1 MGQYEGSMPSQFLHN
16 VFGRRN
22 RSFALTGVVLLL
34 LATITWM
41 YGGFAGSALAVP
53 PDQFSPGK
61 NVDLNPKPV
70 DHHTDTGAE
79 GEEEDTDESAHWPKP
94 SEESNQD
101 HNPWPTHAAS
111 STAAHGSPASSKIP
125 TPSPSSAAAAPTS
138 GVAAGGIPPKIWQIL
153 LPKKIKK
160 PEDAK
165 ILTDPKVLQDTPS
178 WLVLNPDHKYTLM
191 SAKGGEEFVYKHFS
205 DQPKLLDTYNKLPN
219 VGMKSDLLRYLIL
232 SVEGGVYTD
241 TDTVCLKPID
251 KWIAPG
257 IEREKVKV
265 IVGIEFDRRDGGGW
279 VDISHWVQFC
289 QWTIAAAPGH
299 PLFMKMAERVMF
311 SANLLAETHQVPLE
325 KVAPTSFEVMNST
338 GPAAWTDVVFEQLQL
353 HNKSMTDTK
362 DLSFMDGPKLYGDIL
377 VLPID
382 GFGMGQKHSKST
394 HDGSIPEDAYVK
406 HLFRGS
412 WRGDKQKF
420 KRDGVPLA

>member
-1 MGQYEGSMPSQFLHN
+1 
-16 VFGRRN
+16 
-22 RSFALTGVVLLL
+22 
-34 LATITWM
+34 
-41 YGGFAGSALAVP
+41 
-53 PDQFSPGK
+53 
-61 NVDLNPKPV
+61 
-70 DHHTDTGAE
+70 
-79 GEEEDTDESAHWPKP
+79 
-94 SEESNQD
+94 
-101 HNPWPTHAAS
+101 
-111 STAAHGSPASSKIP
+111 
-125 TPSPSSAAAAPTS
+125 
-138 GVAAGGIPPKIWQIL
+138 
-153 LPKKIKK
+153 
-160 PEDAK
+160 
-165 ILTDPKVLQDTPS
+165 
-178 WLVLNPDHKYTLM
+178 M

-219 VGMKSDLLRYLIL
+219 VGMKSDLLRYLVL

-362 DLSFMDGPKLYGDIL
+362 DLSFMDGPKLFGDIL

-420 KRDGVPLA
+420 KRDDVPAA

>member
-1 MGQYEGSMPSQFLHN
+1 MPSQFLQH
-16 VFGRRN
+16 VLGRRN

-53 PDQFSPGK
+53 PDQF
-61 NVDLNPKPV
+61 VTPKPV
-70 DHHTDTGAE
+70 DHHTNTGE
-79 GEEEDTDESAHWPKP
+79 QDEELIVDLPKP
-94 SEESNQD
+94 ADDSEELV
-101 HNPWPTHAAS
+101 HNPWPTHA
-111 STAAHGSPASSKIP
+111 
-125 TPSPSSAAAAPTS
+125 PSSSAAPAAAATPESVATNNTAPTTAES
-138 GVAAGGIPPKIWQIL
+138 SPAAADTSASSSTTENGSVAGGIPPKIWQIL

-191 SAKGGEEFVYKHFS
+191 SAEGGKDFIYKHFS
-205 DQPKLLDTYNKLPN
+205 DNAKLIETYNKLPN
-219 VGMKSDLLRYLIL
+219 VGMKSDLLRYLVL

-241 TDTVCLKPID
+241 TDTVCLKPIE

-257 IEREKVKV
+257 IDRNKVKV

-299 PLFMKMAERVMF
+299 PLFMKMAERVMM
-311 SANLLAETHQVPLE
+311 SADLLAKTHEKPLE
-325 KVAPTSFEVMNST
+325 KITPTSFEVMNST

-353 HNKSMTDTK
+353 HNTSMTDTK
-362 DLSFMDGPKLYGDIL
+362 DLSFMEGPKLFGDIL

-394 HDGSIPEDAYVK
+394 HDGTIPDDAYVQ

-420 KRDGVPLA
+420 KRGPPIA